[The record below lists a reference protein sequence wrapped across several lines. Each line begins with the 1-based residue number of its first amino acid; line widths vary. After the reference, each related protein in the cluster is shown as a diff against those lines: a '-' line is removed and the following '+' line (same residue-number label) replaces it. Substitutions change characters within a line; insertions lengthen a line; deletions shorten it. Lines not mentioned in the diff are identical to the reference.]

1 MTGSKE
7 KPQAVTWILRVMA
20 ALLAMYGLYLFGRK
34 DIFSYM
40 FLKQQFGFLLPVI
53 YRRGSQVF
61 PHQKT
66 LCRKMKRRKEDHDEK
81 NPCIRCFDSCY
92 ALYVVRMWEN
102 NHSFLFPRW
111 RTVWSEP
118 DSNLKAGSGCSDGRC
133 CVCCLE
139 KWSSRSWRH
148 V

>member
-66 LCRKMKRRKEDHDEK
+66 LCRKMKRRKEAHDEK
-81 NPCIRCFDSCY
+81 NPSTVSGSDLPVENVIWLDAIRYCN
-92 ALYVVRMWEN
+92 A
-102 NHSFLFPRW
+102 HSEKEGL
-111 RTVWSEP
+111 EP
-118 DSNLKAGSGCSDGRC
+118 AYTIGSG
-133 CVCCLE
+133 
-139 KWSSRSWRH
+139 
-148 V
+148 